1 MLCTPRV
8 IFKCPHIKGGGE
20 KAAAH
25 LGNYV
30 KYVSTRDG
38 VERVDPGKAALPA
51 TEKQTKLVEQLL
63 REFPSS
69 RGLFEYEDYQAAPT
83 RGNASEFITRAI
95 EDNYKSIAKR
105 KNYVD
110 YIASRPRVQKL
121 GAHGLFTASDGP
133 LVLSQVADEV
143 AHHPGVVWLPI
154 ISLRREDAARLGY
167 DNAERWRKLLSAHA
181 MDMAK
186 AMKIPD
192 AQFRWYAA
200 FHDEGHHPHIHMVCY
215 SADAKSGF
223 LTKRGITD
231 IKSMLA
237 KEIFQQ
243 DLYAIYQRQTQR
255 RDELTKDAGEV
266 MAQLV
271 TEMQTGTLKNQ
282 RIGQLLVELAQR
294 LQHCSGKKQYGYLP
308 PAVKSLVDEVVTE
321 LEKDPRIAA
330 AYDLWYQEREEV
342 LRTYKDD
349 LPPREP
355 LVRQK
360 AFKRIKNIVIEEAVR
375 LGDMPP
381 PNLADQVESV
391 EELTDDGPVVEPFN
405 DAAVDAPIGTE
416 EVSSHDRWT
425 RSYRTARQF
434 LYGDEDSPPDFA
446 AALDLL
452 TQEADAG
459 NALAMADLGRMYA
472 EGLGGKR
479 DPELAQEWYAKALAA
494 FLETEK
500 ATPDRC
506 TQYRIGKLYAAG
518 LGTEQDYG
526 EAARWLE
533 KSADAGYKYAQYTLA
548 GLYRDGN
555 GVDLDYAA
563 ARELYANAVT
573 FPYAA
578 YELGK
583 LYRDGLGCETDEERA
598 AQYFHQA
605 FLGFQIMA
613 DRSPDDK
620 LQYRIGWMLLHG
632 VGTEQDDAAA
642 LPWLEKAAERGNVLA
657 KYQLGKL
664 LLLGTETVP
673 KDVERALELLTECA
687 EDGNQF
693 AQYTL
698 GKAYLLGQDVSQD
711 QGQAV
716 HWLGLSAQQGNQ
728 YAQYY
733 LNRVYSSIFSSTTSL
748 LYHMGR
754 IFQEQR
760 PQPVGG
766 VRVGVDSKLRRR
778 IREKKIA
785 MGHKPDDHEEQEQ
798 TM

>member
-1 MLCTPRV
+1 MMDCPEGSLSKSLVQRKDMGGELTPRV
-8 IFKCPHIKGGGE
+8 IFKCPHIKGGGV

-30 KYVSTRDG
+30 KYAATRSG
-38 VERVDPGKAALPA
+38 VDRIDPGKAALSV
-51 TEKQTKLVEQLL
+51 TDKQAKLVEQLL
-63 REFPSS
+63 RDFPSS
-69 RGLFEYEDYQAAPT
+69 KGLFEYEDYQAAPT

-95 EDNYKSIAKR
+95 EDNYEAIAK
-105 KNYVD
+105 KENHVD

-121 GAHGLFTASDGP
+121 GTHGLFTADDDP

-154 ISLRREDAARLGY
+154 ISLRREDTARLGY

-200 FHDEGHHPHIHMVCY
+200 FHDESHHPHVHMVCY
-215 SADAKSGF
+215 SADGKSGF
-223 LTKRGITD
+223 LTKQGIAD

-243 DLYAIYQRQTQR
+243 DLVAIYQRQTQR
-255 RDELTKDAGEV
+255 RDELTEDAGKV

-271 TEMQTGTLKNQ
+271 TEMQTGTVENQ
-282 RIGQLLVELAQR
+282 RIQQLMVELAQR

-355 LVRQK
+355 LIRQK
-360 AFKRIKNIVIEEAVR
+360 AFRRIKNIVIEEAMR
-375 LGDMPP
+375 LGDFAPP
-381 PNLADQVESV
+381 DITDQAEPVDELFDD
-391 EELTDDGPVVEPFN
+391 ELTDVPT
-405 DAAVDAPIGTE
+405 DAEEAVPYAQWAC
-416 EVSSHDRWT
+416 RCC
-425 RSYRTARQF
+425 TARQF
-434 LYGDEDSPPDFA
+434 LRNGEGGQPDYAVAF
-446 AALDLL
+446 DLL
-452 TQEADAG
+452 TEEAEAG

-472 EGLGGKR
+472 EGLGR
-479 DPELAQEWYAKALAA
+479 EPDPELAREWYAKALAA
-494 FLETEK
+494 FLQTEEE
-500 ATPDRC
+500 APDHR
-506 TQYRIGKLYAAG
+506 T
-518 LGTEQDYG
+518 
-526 EAARWLE
+526 
-533 KSADAGYKYAQYTLA
+533 
-548 GLYRDGN
+548 
-555 GVDLDYAA
+555 
-563 ARELYANAVT
+563 
-573 FPYAA
+573 
-578 YELGK
+578 
-583 LYRDGLGCETDEERA
+583 
-598 AQYFHQA
+598 
-605 FLGFQIMA
+605 
-613 DRSPDDK
+613 
-620 LQYRIGWMLLHG
+620 QYRIGWMLLHG
-632 VGTEQDDAAA
+632 VGTEQDEAAA
-642 LPWLEKAAERGNVLA
+642 LPWLEKAAQRGNVLA

-664 LLLGTETVP
+664 LLLGAETVT
-673 KDVERALELLTECA
+673 KDVDRALELLTECA
-687 EDGNQF
+687 EGGNQF

-698 GKAYLLGQDVSQD
+698 GKAYLLGGDVPQDH
-711 QGQAV
+711 GQAV

-733 LNRVYSSIFSSTTSL
+733 LNRVYSSIFSSAASL
-748 LYHMGR
+748 LYHMSR

-766 VRVGVDSKLRRR
+766 VRVGVDSKLKRK

-785 MGHKPDDHEEQEQ
+785 MGHKPDDYEEQGQ